1 MQIAKSY
8 GVSRAAVSNI
18 VRAYVDSGIQAITA
32 IKRNPNSNARRKANG
47 RMEAEIIQIACGPV
61 LERRRRWTLHLL
73 EKQVLLELDAPV
85 GRETI
90 RRVLKKQTLPY
101 MNEHWRIP
109 QKRKP

>member
-1 MQIAKSY
+1 
-8 GVSRAAVSNI
+8 
-18 VRAYVDSGIQAITA
+18 
-32 IKRNPNSNARRKANG
+32 
-47 RMEAEIIQIACGPV
+47 MEAEIIQIACGPV

-109 QKRKP
+109 QKENPNFIAHMEDMLDVQEKPYDAKPL